1 MIQREDGLVITSNFG
16 GFHDLLPDIIYITE
30 LFSKKDIEIFRIFLI
45 IFLIV
50 FLPLTMDI
58 W

>member
-1 MIQREDGLVITSNFG
+1 MIQREDGLLITSSFG
-16 GFHDLLPDIIYITE
+16 GFHDLLPDITNMTE
-30 LFSKKDIEIFRIFLI
+30 LFSRRDNEIFRIFLI
-45 IFLIV
+45 IFLVI